1 MNNTPLETLSIRDA
15 HLRLR
20 DGSLSVQALV
30 AQACE
35 RHRLC
40 TDSYQAYATWSGE
53 QALAAAAHID
63 ALLAAGLDAGPLMGI
78 PVSVKDLFAV
88 PGLPTYAGSSL
99 RLPPEWQQPG
109 PLLRR
114 TLEQLVSV
122 MGKTHTVEFAF
133 GGLGT
138 NAHWGT
144 PRNPWD
150 LQQHRT
156 PGGSSSGAGVSL
168 IEGSALLAF
177 GTDTAGSVR
186 IPAAMTGVTALK
198 TTSGRWPTQGVVPL
212 SSTLDTPGILAN
224 TVDDLAFAFD
234 AIDPQLNP
242 TVPRHQSIPELS
254 SLRLGVPE
262 TFFWED
268 CSPGIAEAVQAAI
281 DTLARQGAKIVTLD
295 LPRCDE
301 AYSIFRNGGVAAS
314 ELAAFLR
321 KQLPGH
327 ISQLDPNVAQRIAA
341 ADALPAWEYVDRRA
355 ALNSMAESAKAALA
369 GIDALLTPTVAITPP
384 TLASLEPEGAYA
396 KANMLALRN
405 TMIGNFMN
413 LTGLTMPVGKD
424 AAGMPVGL
432 QLLAA
437 PWTESRLLAIGQAVE
452 KVLGTRHEILGQPP
466 RP

>member
-1 MNNTPLETLSIRDA
+1 M
-15 HLRLR
+15 
-20 DGSLSVQALV
+20 
-30 AQACE
+30 
-35 RHRLC
+35 
-40 TDSYQAYATWSGE
+40 
-53 QALAAAAHID
+53 
-63 ALLAAGLDAGPLMGI
+63 
-78 PVSVKDLFAV
+78 
-88 PGLPTYAGSSL
+88 
-99 RLPPEWQQPG
+99 
-109 PLLRR
+109 
-114 TLEQLVSV
+114 
-122 MGKTHTVEFAF
+122 
-133 GGLGT
+133 
-138 NAHWGT
+138 
-144 PRNPWD
+144 
-150 LQQHRT
+150 
-156 PGGSSSGAGVSL
+156 
-168 IEGSALLAF
+168 
-177 GTDTAGSVR
+177 
-186 IPAAMTGVTALK
+186 
-198 TTSGRWPTQGVVPL
+198 
-212 SSTLDTPGILAN
+212 
-224 TVDDLAFAFD
+224 DDLAFAFD